1 MESLF
6 RLKESLMESSF
17 GRMEARINT
26 LEHLLRVWC
35 GRYFWENQRNFG
47 WVRTVSR
54 IRRLQRNFVQQ
65 GVCMPP
71 PATWISLSAIG
82 SQSGRAV

>member
-26 LEHLLRVWC
+26 PEHLLRVWC
-35 GRYFWENQRNFG
+35 GRYFWENQRNLG
-47 WVRTVSR
+47 
-54 IRRLQRNFVQQ
+54 
-65 GVCMPP
+65 
-71 PATWISLSAIG
+71 
-82 SQSGRAV
+82 